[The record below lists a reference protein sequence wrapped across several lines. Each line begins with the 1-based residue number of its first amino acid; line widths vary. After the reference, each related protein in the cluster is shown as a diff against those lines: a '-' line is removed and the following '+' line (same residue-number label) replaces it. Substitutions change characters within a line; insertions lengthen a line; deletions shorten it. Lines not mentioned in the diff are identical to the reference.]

1 MSQPIK
7 ACPISGYLYGV
18 ICADLGVYDRI
29 PGAEIFAVRSREKAP
44 TANPT
49 EVERGDAKRVLR
61 TAGEDEMQQ
70 LTTAQNVL
78 QGRTDENGFIC
89 LDAPNYQGELLD
101 VYVCLNAVPGPKD
114 EPRPLPTRGCLFLGT
129 YAPERAGESWFFKLF
144 IPSVIWCKLKQLAD
158 VWTVAGRVA
167 TCDTDQPIGNVTV
180 IARDVDFTQDDLL
193 GQGVTNSLGIFRID
207 YLGDA
212 FRQGTFIDI
221 ELFGGPDIYFEVKD
235 SSGTTLLAED
245 RSVGR
250 TPGRADSGPCTCV
263 RLCID
268 LPGGGDGDTMPSAW
282 IRVGTAFLIPDSPAA
297 LNDFDADGYTTAAKF
312 VLTGTP
318 AMRGGVPRKTAGG
331 DLIEYRFLVGNTTAA
346 NTAAALPAGTFTR
359 IVGAGP
365 VTDKNLFTMTDMG
378 DLWRVVSLSPFATET
393 IPIIAVQS
401 DLSADGWLNINTVIE
416 HRFVELG
423 RNPLDIPLFGW
434 IPNGNLML
442 INTEALPTAANV
454 PDGVAIA
461 GQPVPPADHIPIEK
475 LSLRFETRN
484 ATTLAPLPGS
494 GKVLN
499 AMIINNNPI
508 FLKVA
513 MKEHIDGGDACGV
526 IHGSAHVAYTVYHPH
541 LQSADIHIYSN
552 DLSYNHHL
560 NDPEPPGVPPARL
573 PLSGNTN
580 PAKDYT
586 FTVRRPNGDEKH
598 WEQAADELFD
608 SKPWERVAAMAGG
621 ATQNE
626 DVPVYGD
633 DEPF

>member
-101 VYVCLNAVPGPKD
+101 IYVCLNAVPGPKD

-580 PAKDYT
+580 PAIVSINRPDLNLPVPMHKCTYI
-586 FTVRRPNGDEKH
+586 VILNAQSRRHTGGGQVNG
-598 WEQAADELFD
+598 EQALPISFFF
-608 SKPWERVAAMAGG
+608 
-621 ATQNE
+621 
-626 DVPVYGD
+626 
-633 DEPF
+633 EP